1 MRGFHT
7 IHFPH
12 FQHFSAR
19 NALVSAHEKLSDY
32 RIEITGLAL
41 MVLFGVLML
50 LSFWAVVAR

>member
-7 IHFPH
+7 IHVPH
-12 FQHFSAR
+12 FQYFSAL
-19 NALVSAHEKLSDY
+19 NAFASVHQKLSDY